1 MTAAVYEHIVFDL
14 DGTLSDSRKGIFNA
28 TVYMAEKM
36 GLQKPDAARFT
47 ALIGPPLQEGFRTV
61 YGLSEDRINCAV
73 KAFREYYS
81 ERGLFEN
88 ELYPGIP
95 ALLNKL
101 VAAGC
106 HLYVATS
113 KLETYAREI
122 IRHFKIDKFF
132 TDIAG
137 ADYNGLKAGKESLI
151 LSLFQRNGI
160 YNPDHVVLIGDSKYD
175 IDAANAIGIDSIGV
189 VYGFNSREDMLDYNP
204 DYIAGDVDDLY
215 GLLLNQ

>member
-14 DGTLSDSRKGIFNA
+14 DGTLSDSRIGIFNA

-36 GLQKPDAARFT
+36 GLQKPDTARFT

-61 YGLSEDRINCAV
+61 YGLSEDRINLAV

-106 HLYVATS
+106 
-113 KLETYAREI
+113 
-122 IRHFKIDKFF
+122 RHC
-132 TDIAG
+132 
-137 ADYNGLKAGKESLI
+137 L
-151 LSLFQRNGI
+151 
-160 YNPDHVVLIGDSKYD
+160 
-175 IDAANAIGIDSIGV
+175 
-189 VYGFNSREDMLDYNP
+189 
-204 DYIAGDVDDLY
+204 
-215 GLLLNQ
+215 